1 MESFDSRLEQNGLL
15 QSLIRFVRT
24 SSSLLL
30 FTLHAFLLQV
40 LIVILSFISGIME
53 ESFEDV

>member
-24 SSSLLL
+24 SLLL